1 MVGAALWCSY
11 VEGAMDPVERRV
23 TEHHKKV
30 KHYDRERDAHFL
42 TFSCYQRLALLS
54 KDRTRQWFLDA
65 LDKGRVKHGFD
76 LWAWV
81 IMPEHVHL
89 PR

>member
-1 MVGAALWCSY
+1 
-11 VEGAMDPVERRV
+11 MDPVERRV
-23 TEHHKKV
+23 TEYRKKV
-30 KHYDRERDAHFL
+30 KHYDREGDAHFL
-42 TFSCYQRLALLS
+42 TFSCCQRLALLS